1 MIEIKDIYKNFGSK
15 KVLNGVSFTAEKGQ
29 ITCLVG
35 VNGVGKT
42 TILNAIMNLTPLKK
56 GSILID
62 GEKLTPNAYNKIT
75 FIPDA
80 AIMLPHMTVQE
91 AMDFMKDYYSVW
103 NTNRAKDIVR
113 FFRLNL
119 TDKITD
125 LSKGNQAKVNLLMGL
140 ALDVDYVLMDE
151 PFSGIDIFTREQITE
166 VFSSDLVENRGVL
179 ITTHEVHDIEHLI
192 DKVVLLDNGVVYKE
206 FNAEEMRE
214 TEGKSVVD
222 VMREVYNG

>member
-62 GEKLTPNAYNKIT
+62 GEKLTLNAYNNIT

-113 FFRLNL
+113 FFRLNP

-125 LSKGNQAKVNLLMGL
+125 LSKGN
-140 ALDVDYVLMDE
+140 
-151 PFSGIDIFTREQITE
+151 
-166 VFSSDLVENRGVL
+166 
-179 ITTHEVHDIEHLI
+179 
-192 DKVVLLDNGVVYKE
+192 
-206 FNAEEMRE
+206 
-214 TEGKSVVD
+214 
-222 VMREVYNG
+222 